1 VAWDLVQ
8 TFLTAQFSHAPRH
21 VRRLSKVAQLE
32 LQATRS
38 NR

>member
-1 VAWDLVQ
+1 MRVEALADAESF
-8 TFLTAQFSHAPRH
+8 THAPRH

-32 LQATRS
+32 LQATRT